1 LRPTYRRCFVEIAGC
16 LENRRWHVDRSPEIA
31 RRTVIPVV
39 RNRGPVPD
47 LVPRLRRRKTRQ
59 IRSRLGRV
67 RPIML
72 QHGGPTRE
80 WANTVIAVILPIT
93 QLNHFVGASRK
104 VSEGYEIWGVITGS
118 VFLNRLRWRRY
129 QGTGQIT
136 AGRAGSGPRVVLFR
150 VGLIHR

>member
-39 RNRGPVPD
+39 RNGGPVPD

-80 WANTVIAVILPIT
+80 WANTVIAVTERITNFPRFTNSPPTYFCLLHNSIIL
-93 QLNHFVGASRK
+93 LVLVG
-104 VSEGYEIWGVITGS
+104 
-118 VFLNRLRWRRY
+118 
-129 QGTGQIT
+129 
-136 AGRAGSGPRVVLFR
+136 RVVKDMR
-150 VGLIHR
+150 SGES